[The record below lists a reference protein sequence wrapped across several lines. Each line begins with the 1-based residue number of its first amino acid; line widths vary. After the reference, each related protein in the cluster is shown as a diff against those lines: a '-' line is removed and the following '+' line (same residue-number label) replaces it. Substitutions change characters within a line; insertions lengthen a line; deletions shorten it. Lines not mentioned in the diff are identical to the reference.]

1 MTELGSMIMVANSR
15 FYRAC
20 IVASGALVLIGM
32 SERPAAADDAKTCA
46 YQSGDVAIA
55 ACTRAIKSGKYKGY
69 EVAIKYLN
77 RGAEWK
83 IKKDYDRAFA
93 DYNEAIRLSATYAE
107 AFYNRCIVYRIKED
121 YDHALADCNQAIKL
135 GPTPNALAATDSTRL
150 GDDRTIS
157 DYYSQ
162 RGAVYLSRKDYDLAI
177 ADFDSAI
184 RLYPKDA
191 NTLYNRGRA
200 YQAKGD
206 TARADA
212 DFETAKQLDK

>member
-1 MTELGSMIMVANSR
+1 MVAN
-15 FYRAC
+15 FQLYRMC
-20 IVASGALVLIGM
+20 IVASGMLLLTGV
-32 SERPAAADDAKTCA
+32 SESRATSDDAKTCA

-55 ACTRAIKSGKYKGY
+55 ACSRAIKSGKYRGY
-69 EVAIKYLN
+69 QLAIKYLN

-83 IKKDYDRAFA
+83 IKKDYDRALA
-93 DYNEAIRLSATYAE
+93 DYNEAIRLSATYAD

-150 GDDRTIS
+150 GDDRTTS

-191 NTLYNRGRA
+191 NTAYNRGLA
-200 YQAKGD
+200 YKAKGD
-206 TARADA
+206 TARANA